1 LSAAHEKGVVHRDLK
16 PDNLFVTPNGHVKVL
31 DFGIAKLRGEI
42 ATPGDATRTGAL
54 LGTPHY
60 MSPEQALARQVD
72 ARADLYAVGVI
83 AFEAATGRRP
93 FEADSLFELL
103 RLHVERPAPSPRALR
118 PDMPPAYEATIV

>member
-1 LSAAHEKGVVHRDLK
+1 YLPDGRPYIIMEHLDGEPLSSLIERRAPFPLGSLARMLCEVLDALSAAHEKGVVHRDLK

-60 MSPEQALARQVD
+60 M
-72 ARADLYAVGVI
+72 
-83 AFEAATGRRP
+83 
-93 FEADSLFELL
+93 
-103 RLHVERPAPSPRALR
+103 
-118 PDMPPAYEATIV
+118 